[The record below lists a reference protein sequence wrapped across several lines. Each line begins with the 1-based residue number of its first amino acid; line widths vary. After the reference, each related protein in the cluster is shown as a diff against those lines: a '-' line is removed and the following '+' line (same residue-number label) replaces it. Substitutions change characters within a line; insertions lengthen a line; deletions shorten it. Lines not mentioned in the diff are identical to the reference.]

1 MTGAEETV
9 AREIL
14 ASAKSLIDRSSSDT
28 RGLWPRAAVLL
39 QRQALEV
46 ALKTYWS
53 AKARGVEECST
64 RAQFLCL
71 GSYLR
76 NEPVARRA
84 HLAWTALSWR
94 VEGSCAAPR
103 TMPSSSSSEVQVKV
117 RVDAEGIQRAV
128 LKVRGLNVLLDAE
141 LADLYGVDVRALNQ
155 AVARNADRFP
165 CDFMFKLTAKEAASL
180 RSQSVILEAD
190 RGRNSL

>member
-14 ASAKSLIDRSSSDT
+14 ASAKQLIDRSSSDT

-71 GSYLR
+71 ASYLR

-84 HLAWTALSWR
+84 HLAWTALSR
-94 VEGSCAAPR
+94 AAHFHPYELPPTR
-103 TMPSSSSSEVQVKV
+103 EELLAWHDT
-117 RVDAEGIQRAV
+117 V
-128 LKVRGLNVLLDAE
+128 LQLLDTTE
-141 LADLYGVDVRALNQ
+141 EDW
-155 AVARNADRFP
+155 
-165 CDFMFKLTAKEAASL
+165 
-180 RSQSVILEAD
+180 
-190 RGRNSL
+190 RG

>member
-1 MTGAEETV
+1 MTDADETV

-14 ASAKSLIDRSSSDT
+14 ASARQLLDRSSADT
-28 RGLWPRAAVLL
+28 RGLWPRASVLL

-71 GSYLR
+71 GTYLG

-84 HLAWTALSWR
+84 HQVWAALSR
-94 VEGSCAAPR
+94 AAHFHPYELPPTR
-103 TMPSSSSSEVQVKV
+103 
-117 RVDAEGIQRAV
+117 
-128 LKVRGLNVLLDAE
+128 AE
-141 LADLYGVDVRALNQ
+141 LVTWHDMVLEFLDTTEQAWRA
-155 AVARNADRFP
+155 
-165 CDFMFKLTAKEAASL
+165 
-180 RSQSVILEAD
+180 
-190 RGRNSL
+190 

>member
-14 ASAKSLIDRSSSDT
+14 ASAKGLIDRSSSDT

-84 HLAWTALSWR
+84 HLAWTALSRAAHFHPYELPPTREELLAWHDTVLQLLETTEEGWR
-94 VEGSCAAPR
+94 S
-103 TMPSSSSSEVQVKV
+103 
-117 RVDAEGIQRAV
+117 
-128 LKVRGLNVLLDAE
+128 
-141 LADLYGVDVRALNQ
+141 
-155 AVARNADRFP
+155 
-165 CDFMFKLTAKEAASL
+165 
-180 RSQSVILEAD
+180 
-190 RGRNSL
+190 

>member
-1 MTGAEETV
+1 MTDAEETV

-14 ASAKSLIDRSSSDT
+14 ASAKALIDRSSSDT

-84 HLAWTALSWR
+84 HLAWTALSRAAHFHPYELPPTREELLGWHDTVLNLLEITEPGWR
-94 VEGSCAAPR
+94 V
-103 TMPSSSSSEVQVKV
+103 
-117 RVDAEGIQRAV
+117 
-128 LKVRGLNVLLDAE
+128 
-141 LADLYGVDVRALNQ
+141 
-155 AVARNADRFP
+155 
-165 CDFMFKLTAKEAASL
+165 
-180 RSQSVILEAD
+180 
-190 RGRNSL
+190 

>member
-1 MTGAEETV
+1 MTGAEDTV

-14 ASAKSLIDRSSSDT
+14 ASAKQLIDRSSSDT

-84 HLAWTALSWR
+84 HLAWTALSRAAHFHPYELPPTREELLAWHDTILQLLETTEAGWR
-94 VEGSCAAPR
+94 G
-103 TMPSSSSSEVQVKV
+103 
-117 RVDAEGIQRAV
+117 
-128 LKVRGLNVLLDAE
+128 
-141 LADLYGVDVRALNQ
+141 
-155 AVARNADRFP
+155 
-165 CDFMFKLTAKEAASL
+165 
-180 RSQSVILEAD
+180 
-190 RGRNSL
+190 

>member
-1 MTGAEETV
+1 MTGVEETV

-14 ASAKSLIDRSSSDT
+14 ASAKQLIDRSSSDT

-84 HLAWTALSWR
+84 HLTWTALSRAAHFHPYELPPTREELLGWHDTILQLLETTEEGWR
-94 VEGSCAAPR
+94 G
-103 TMPSSSSSEVQVKV
+103 
-117 RVDAEGIQRAV
+117 
-128 LKVRGLNVLLDAE
+128 
-141 LADLYGVDVRALNQ
+141 
-155 AVARNADRFP
+155 
-165 CDFMFKLTAKEAASL
+165 
-180 RSQSVILEAD
+180 
-190 RGRNSL
+190 